1 MRKVLRAI
9 WYNTLSKTGFIIG
22 IVKVEDHG
30 EIKYYIGLGEGQDE
44 KTDID
49 MFLEKGTRFFPAS
62 FKEVKNEF

>member
-1 MRKVLRAI
+1 MEKILGAN

-44 KTDID
+44 ETDTNT
-49 MFLEKGTRFFPAS
+49 KA
-62 FKEVKNEF
+62 